1 MKSALDDQHAIV
13 TGASRGIGAATAE
26 RLAALGA
33 NVTLVART
41 ASTLERRCGELREQY
56 GGQYVA
62 APADVT
68 DRDAVG
74 HAFEEARNALGP
86 VDILVNNV
94 GGAESARFAN
104 LDAETWHRMIEL
116 NLDTVY
122 YCTREVLPEMLEAG
136 DGRVVNNASTSG
148 LTGYKYVS
156 AYSAAKHGVVGLTKS
171 VAKEVA
177 GSGVTVNA
185 VCPGYTDTAMVD
197 EGAHEAAVGADKS
210 PEEIKESFKRLN
222 PQDRFVQPEE
232 VASTIAWLCRP
243 EQRSINGEAIAIDG
257 GETA

>member
-1 MKSALDDQHAIV
+1 MRSLEHNHAIV
-13 TGASRGIGAATAE
+13 TGASRGIGEATAE
-26 RLAALGA
+26 RLAVLGA
-33 NVTLVART
+33 DVTLVART
-41 ASTLERRCGELREQY
+41 ASTLEQNCTDLTERYDGS
-56 GGQYVA
+56 YVA

-68 DRDAVG
+68 DREAVAE
-74 HAFEEARNALGP
+74 AFAEAREALGP
-86 VDILVNNV
+86 VDVLVNNV
-94 GGAESARFAN
+94 GSAESAPFASMEP
-104 LDAETWHRMIEL
+104 ATWQRMIEL

-148 LTGYKYVS
+148 LNGYKYVS
-156 AYSAAKHGVVGLTKS
+156 AYSAAKHGVVGLTKA

-197 EGAHEAAVGADKS
+197 EGAAEAAAGTDKS
-210 PEEIKESFKRLN
+210 PDEMKEAFKRMN
-222 PQDRFVQPEE
+222 PQDRFVEPEE
-232 VASTIAWLCRP
+232 VASTIGWLCEP
-243 EQRSINGEAIAIDG
+243 AQRSINGAAIPIDG